1 MSKPRSEILGRLRQ
15 ALAHQTATEDMPTL
29 VKQRLTDHPPGPL
42 PAWSTPS
49 VERFISKV
57 EAAAGSIRRID
68 SPADI
73 PSAVCDY
80 LSKQDLP
87 PVLTTAGAPLLK
99 GLQWPPEMDI
109 ARREAGAGDRAALS
123 VANLAI
129 AETGSLVLLS
139 SADTP
144 TSLNFLPEHYICV
157 LQRQRIV
164 DHMEDA
170 WNMIRKE
177 QGHMPRAINMITG
190 PSRTADVEQSIQLGA
205 HGPRYLHVLLLDAPS
220 AAHCRSSDRH

>member
-1 MSKPRSEILGRLRQ
+1 MSKSRSEILGRLRQ
-15 ALAHQTATEDMPTL
+15 ALAHQAATEDMPTP
-29 VKQRLTDHPPGPL
+29 VKQRLTNHPPGPL
-42 PAWSTPS
+42 PAWSTQS
-49 VERFISKV
+49 VARFISKA
-57 EAAAGSIRRID
+57 EAAAGSIRCID

-73 PSAVCDY
+73 PSAVCNY
-80 LSKQDLP
+80 LSQQGLP
-87 PVLTTAGAPLLK
+87 PTLTIAGTPLLK
-99 GLQWPPEMDI
+99 GLHWPQEMDI
-109 ARREAGAGDRAALS
+109 ARREAGADDRATLS

-144 TSLNFLPEHYICV
+144 TSLNFLPEYAICV

-170 WNMIRKE
+170 WNMIREE
-177 QGHMPRAINMITG
+177 QGRMPRAVNLITG

-205 HGPRYLHVLLLDAPS
+205 HGPRHLHILLLDATPGD
-220 AAHCRSSDRH
+220 HHRSHDRQ